1 METSKQ
7 TIESGIISNAVKGL
21 TKMLGEAFVD
31 TLEELDRETKNV
43 RTNSKG
49 EMLTTVFPEDDSLQ
63 PYRMKYSDL
72 VENPDGTVTGMLSF
86 EDPSGKVYP
95 NVTEVVWKT
104 EMDDESASN
113 DTEEEESEE
122 SEESEEERQFDVED
136 FLRHGARI
144 ANMDHIK
151 EICKKF
157 ENTVM
162 KQFPIAASM
171 KISLQKITASE
182 EPSIEL
188 LGVETE
194 QDPTTAL
201 ANIDTLLNDEEF
213 IASIPEDTVSN
224 YTVYDQENNL
234 QVEPFTESAE
244 FGSEYALDEILTY
257 ALIAKNVADH
267 IYYSM
272 NSAADCLSIDARLA
286 ERERW
291 LLDDCINQICKFIK
305 IAGHTIP
312 DFNSTISNNASL
324 ALYPNDIAYNVKSL
338 IDCIK
343 LFQGQIPQEE
353 IVSEF
358 DHMLVDLEA
367 SIA

>member
-1 METSKQ
+1 METNKQ

-21 TKMLGEAFVD
+21 TKMFGEAFVD
-31 TLEELDRETKNV
+31 TLEELDRETKDV

-49 EMLTTVFPEDDSLQ
+49 EILTTVFPKDGMHEPYFLKIDQYEFLDDGTLRGYLSLQ
-63 PYRMKYSDL
+63 
-72 VENPDGTVTGMLSF
+72 
-86 EDPSGKVYP
+86 DPSKKIYP
-95 NVTEVVWKT
+95 NVMQLFWKQSEET
-104 EMDDESASN
+104 QNSSDESENSS
-113 DTEEEESEE
+113 ESK
-122 SEESEEERQFDVED
+122 QQNIQD
-136 FLRHGARI
+136 FLDGNPTMI
-144 ANMDHIK
+144 NEDEYKDMLD
-151 EICKKF
+151 KF

-162 KQFPIAASM
+162 VRFPIAASM

-257 ALIAKNVADH
+257 ALIAKNVVDH

-272 NSAADCLSIDARLA
+272 NSTADCLSIDARLA

-291 LLDDCINQICKFIK
+291 LLDDCINQICRFIK